1 MTNNQIIFAERMEL
15 MKKGLLKGTG
25 EFFTAPDEDGNE
37 KEFEI
42 PMEIHTFNGWKER
55 GYRVKKGEKSQIKI
69 PIWKYT
75 VKRNISEDGETEIET
90 EKMFMKLAAFFTL
103 EQVEKTA

>member
-1 MTNNQIIFAERMEL
+1 MNNQTIITTESFKL
-15 MKKGLLKGTG
+15 MKEGILKGSGIFQTI
-25 EFFTAPDEDGNE
+25 EDMDGVVME
-37 KEFEI
+37 VEL

-75 VKRNISEDGETEIET
+75 VKRNISEDGAIET
-90 EKMFMKLAAFFTL
+90 VEDKMFMKLAAFFTL
-103 EQVEKTA
+103 EQVEKIA